1 MKVQLKLHLYIEGIP
16 ERTITVNKDE
26 FIIGRQPNC
35 DLCLPFAEISRQHCC
50 LRYTELNNWVLEDN
64 GSTNGTLLN
73 QFRVKTSQILDNHD
87 VIQLG
92 NVLLGVIL
100 IFGNEDSNTLDGVT
114 QGRVIL
120 RKADELQEQW
130 IEATD
135 FADSF
140 SNNQVAIAR
149 LKHLVEIAKG
159 LNSAQSLDGIFEQV
173 KEVVFQEIPSIDRI
187 GLLVDINNSGKLKLL
202 KASAKYESY
211 RETLIRDISWIS
223 PKICKKVF
231 VEKVAI
237 KSIDRPN
244 DVTFQSQGGL
254 LKEGVRGAL
263 AVPLWDRKRVIGVL
277 YADARLPVHES
288 EPLEDEELSFFSTLA
303 NLVGSSVQRWLLS
316 YQLQQEAQIR
326 HKLER
331 YHSPAVV
338 QQLIAA
344 RGLENGRLAP
354 IETNISI
361 LFADLVGFTAL
372 SERLTPRQIAHVL
385 NRLFEEML
393 DSVFKTGGTLDKF
406 IGDCIMAF
414 FGAPEPQPDH
424 ADRALASALGMLNR
438 LDQLNEKNTWPQPLQ
453 LRIAIN
459 TGKAVVGDVGS
470 SQRVD
475 YTVLGATVNLASR
488 MESICPPGEI
498 VISEA
503 TYKQL
508 KYRTEFSPMG
518 LGKFKGIAKP
528 VKIYQTRRKTINN

>member
-26 FIIGRQPNC
+26 FVIGRQPNC
-35 DLCLPFAEISRQHCC
+35 DLCLPFAEISRQHSCI
-50 LRYTELNNWVLEDN
+50 RYTESNHWLLEDV

-73 QFRVKTSQILDNHD
+73 QFRVKAPQILDHHD
-87 VIQLG
+87 VIQIG

-100 IFGNEDSNTLDGVT
+100 VFPESSKSRLQGVT

-130 IEATD
+130 IDGNDLQDT
-135 FADSF
+135 FA
-140 SNNQVAIAR
+140 NNQMAIAR

-159 LNSAQSLDGIFEQV
+159 LNSAQSLDGIFQQV

-202 KASAKYESY
+202 KAEAKYESY

-254 LKEGVRGAL
+254 LREGARGAL

-277 YADARLPVHES
+277 YADARLQIQES

-303 NLVGSSVQRWLLS
+303 NLVASSVQRWLLT

-338 QQLIAA
+338 QQLITA
-344 RGLENGRLAP
+344 RALENGRLAP
-354 IETNISI
+354 IETNITI

-372 SERLTPRQIAHVL
+372 SERLPPRQLADLL

-393 DSVFKTGGTLDKF
+393 DFVFKTGGTLDKF

-414 FGAPEPQPDH
+414 FGAPEPQADH
-424 ADRALASALGMLNR
+424 PDRALAAALGMLNR
-438 LDQLNEKNTWPQPLQ
+438 LDELNEEDIWPEPLQ

-470 SQRVD
+470 FQRVD
-475 YTVLGATVNLASR
+475 YTVLGATVNLAAR

-508 KYRTEFSPMG
+508 SYRQGFAKMG

-528 VKIYQTRRKTINN
+528 VKIYQTHRQH

>member
-26 FIIGRQPNC
+26 FIIGRQPHC
-35 DLCLPFAEISRQHCC
+35 DLCLPFAEISRQHSCI
-50 LRYTELNNWVLEDN
+50 RYTESDNWVLEDFA
-64 GSTNGTLLN
+64 STNGTLLN
-73 QFRVKTSQILDNHD
+73 QFRVKAPQILDHHD
-87 VIQLG
+87 VIQVG

-100 IFGNEDSNTLDGVT
+100 VFAEPVRSNLEGKN
-114 QGRVIL
+114 QSRIIL

-130 IEATD
+130 IDGNDLMDT
-135 FADSF
+135 FA
-140 SNNQVAIAR
+140 NNQVAIAR

-159 LNSAQSLDGIFEQV
+159 LNSVQSLDGIFEQV
-173 KEVVFQEIPSIDRI
+173 KEVAFQEIQSIDRL

-202 KASAKYESY
+202 KASAKYQSY
-211 RETLIRDISWIS
+211 RETLVRDISWIS
-223 PKICKKVF
+223 PKICRKVF
-231 VEKVAI
+231 IEKVAI
-237 KSIDRPN
+237 KSIDHPN
-244 DVTFQSQGGL
+244 DVTFQSVGGL
-254 LKEGVRGAL
+254 LMEGVRGAL
-263 AVPLWDRKRVIGVL
+263 AVPLWDRNRVIGVL
-277 YADARLPVHES
+277 YADARLPVQDS

-316 YQLQQEAQIR
+316 YQLQQEEQIR

-338 QQLIAA
+338 QQLITA
-344 RGLENGRLAP
+344 RALDNGRLTP
-354 IETNISI
+354 IESNITI

-372 SERLTPRQIAHVL
+372 SERLSPREIADLL

-424 ADRALASALGMLNR
+424 PDRALAAALGMLNR
-438 LDQLNEKNTWPQPLQ
+438 LDELNQRGIWPEPLQ
-453 LRIAIN
+453 LRIGIN

-470 SQRVD
+470 AQRVD

-503 TYKQL
+503 TYKRL
-508 KYRTEFSPMG
+508 KYRQGFSRMG
-518 LGKFKGIAKP
+518 LGKFKGISKP
-528 VKIYQTRRKTINN
+528 VKIYQTHRKN

>member
-26 FIIGRQPNC
+26 FVIGRQPSG

-50 LRYTELNNWVLEDN
+50 LRYTESNHWVLEDL

-73 QFRVKTSQILDNHD
+73 QFRVKAPQILEHHD

-92 NVLLGVIL
+92 NVLLGVI
-100 IFGNEDSNTLDGVT
+100 IVFMDSWKHSLEGVT

-130 IEATD
+130 IDGNDLQDT
-135 FADSF
+135 F
-140 SNNQVAIAR
+140 SNNQIAIAR

-159 LNSAQSLDGIFEQV
+159 LNSAQSLDGIFQQV
-173 KEVVFQEIPSIDRI
+173 KDVVFQEIQSIDRL

-202 KASAKYESY
+202 KAGAKYESY

-231 VEKVAI
+231 IEKVAI

-254 LKEGVRGAL
+254 LTEGVRGAL

-277 YADARLPVHES
+277 YADARLPVQDS
-288 EPLEDEELSFFSTLA
+288 EPLEDDELSFFSTLG
-303 NLVGSSVQRWLLS
+303 NLVASSVQRWLLS

-338 QQLIAA
+338 QQLISA
-344 RGLENGRLAP
+344 RALENGRLTP
-354 IETNISI
+354 IETNITI

-372 SERLTPRQIAHVL
+372 SETLTPRQIANLL

-393 DSVFKTGGTLDKF
+393 DSVFNTGGTLDKF

-424 ADRALASALGMLNR
+424 ADRALAAAFGMLNR
-438 LDQLNEKNTWPQPLQ
+438 LDELNSLHTWPKPLQ
-453 LRIAIN
+453 LRIAVN

-470 SQRVD
+470 AQRVD
-475 YTVLGATVNLASR
+475 YTVLGATVNLAAR

-498 VISEA
+498 VISDA
-503 TYKQL
+503 TYQQL
-508 KYRTEFSPMG
+508 KYRQEFSKMG

-528 VKIYQTRRKTINN
+528 VKIYQTHRKTY

>member
-16 ERTITVNKDE
+16 ERTIAVNKDE
-26 FIIGRQPNC
+26 FIIGRQPQC
-35 DLCLPFAEISRQHCC
+35 DLCLPFAEISRQHSCI
-50 LRYTELNNWVLEDN
+50 RYTESNNWVLEDL

-73 QFRVKTSQILDNHD
+73 QFRVKAPQILDHHD
-87 VIQLG
+87 VIQIG

-100 IFGNEDSNTLDGVT
+100 IFPESSSSSDEKKYRH
-114 QGRVIL
+114 GRIIL
-120 RKADELQEQW
+120 RKADELQDQW
-130 IEATD
+130 IDGND
-135 FADSF
+135 FMDTFA
-140 SNNQVAIAR
+140 NNQVAIAR

-173 KEVVFQEIPSIDRI
+173 KEVVFQEIQSIDRL

-202 KASAKYESY
+202 KAATKYESY

-231 VEKVAI
+231 SEKVAI
-237 KSIDRPN
+237 KAIDRPN
-244 DVTFQSQGGL
+244 DVTFQSGGGL
-254 LKEGVRGAL
+254 LVEGVRGAL
-263 AVPLWDRKRVIGVL
+263 AVPLWDRNRVIGVL
-277 YADARLPVHES
+277 YADARLPVQDS

-338 QQLIAA
+338 QQLIAGRA
-344 RGLENGRLAP
+344 LDNGRLVP
-354 IETNISI
+354 VETNITI
-361 LFADLVGFTAL
+361 LFADLVNFTAL
-372 SERLTPRQIAHVL
+372 SEQLSPRAIAELL

-406 IGDCIMAF
+406 MGDCIMAF

-424 ADRALASALGMLNR
+424 PDRALAAAFGMLNR
-438 LDQLNEKNTWPQPLQ
+438 LDELNQKGVWPAPLQ

-475 YTVLGATVNLASR
+475 YTVLGATVNLAAR

-503 TYKQL
+503 TYKSL
-508 KYRTEFSPMG
+508 KYRQGFRKMG

-528 VKIYQTRRKTINN
+528 VKIYQTHRKNH